1 MDRKSFF
8 NEHNENLALAQ
19 IVRETMLEQEQQ
31 QQHVNDDEEDTSAS
45 GSSGDNNLRNASM
58 WVAVPDNY
66 EEDDAPDDFLDG
78 PMCINDIR
86 MGEFL
91 NDDSETDDDDD
102 TTKNVGDVYMGNLIT
117 EEDMIRNQAGVVVS
131 TSLSTDVGGVTF
143 FVADVHL
150 GFESPSSLA
159 PVVEDASSEDD
170 DDGDDNLVKLPIVG
184 VLRWDIQ

>member
-31 QQHVNDDEEDTSAS
+31 QQHVNDDEEDTIAS
-45 GSSGDNNLRNASM
+45 GSSGDSNLRNASM

-66 EEDDAPDDFLDG
+66 EEDDAPDDYLDG
-78 PMCINDIR
+78 TMCINDIH

-131 TSLSTDVGGVTF
+131 TSLSTDVGG
-143 FVADVHL
+143 L
-150 GFESPSSLA
+150 PSSSLMCILVLNL
-159 PVVEDASSEDD
+159 PRHLHLSLRMQVVKTTMMVMIILSSC
-170 DDGDDNLVKLPIVG
+170 
-184 VLRWDIQ
+184 Q

>member
-31 QQHVNDDEEDTSAS
+31 QQHVIDDEEDTSAS

-78 PMCINDIR
+78 TMCINDIR

-102 TTKNVGDVYMGNLIT
+102 GDVYMGNLIT
-117 EEDMIRNQAGVVVS
+117 EEDMIRNRAGVDVS
-131 TSLSTDVGGVTF
+131 TSLSTDGGGGVY
-143 FVADVHL
+143 L
-150 GFESPSSLA
+150 
-159 PVVEDASSEDD
+159 
-170 DDGDDNLVKLPIVG
+170 
-184 VLRWDIQ
+184 LRR

>member
-1 MDRKSFF
+1 
-8 NEHNENLALAQ
+8 
-19 IVRETMLEQEQQ
+19 
-31 QQHVNDDEEDTSAS
+31 
-45 GSSGDNNLRNASM
+45 M

-102 TTKNVGDVYMGNLIT
+102 TTKNVGDVYLGNLIT

-131 TSLSTDVGGVTF
+131 TSLSTATRRKNGLSHSG
-143 FVADVHL
+143 H
-150 GFESPSSLA
+150 
-159 PVVEDASSEDD
+159 VEGTTPRPTSHHK
-170 DDGDDNLVKLPIVG
+170 N
-184 VLRWDIQ
+184 QYNTT